1 MIRLPGQVQRQ
12 VVELERNMYVAI
24 QICRPSEST
33 VSGNPRWVLRA
44 QPKEKGLATL
54 ICTCA
59 ESLDRITRFYVVP
72 DLGDVIHGC
81 KIFGEGHRMLTREAI
96 AVPG

>member
-1 MIRLPGQVQRQ
+1 
-12 VVELERNMYVAI
+12 
-24 QICRPSEST
+24 
-33 VSGNPRWVLRA
+33 VLRA

-59 ESLDRITRFYVVP
+59 KSLDRITRFYVVP
-72 DLGDVIHGC
+72 DLGDVIDGC